1 MYGLCSF
8 SDRHIFAA
16 ACWKRVH
23 RAHKFVCRIIDVLPD
38 GSHITQK
45 INFKDMKNLISLKVV
60 SFLVIYAFAIS
71 ACTSNETSPE
81 MNDESALVSDVVTS
95 DAQASLTPDQILQG
109 MKDGNERF
117 VNNNLTQRDYKAQVQ
132 ATSGGQYPEAVIISC
147 IDSRVPVEQVFD
159 KGVGDV
165 FVARVAGNFVNEDI
179 LGSTE
184 FGTAV
189 AGSKVVIV
197 MGHSSCG
204 AVKAAID
211 DVEMGNITAMLSK
224 IKPAVE
230 MTSDYDGEQNVG
242 NSEYVTEVVKNNVR
256 HTIADMRDNSSI
268 IADLERNGDVVI
280 AGAFYDLETGRVT
293 FLDQE

>member
-1 MYGLCSF
+1 
-8 SDRHIFAA
+8 
-16 ACWKRVH
+16 
-23 RAHKFVCRIIDVLPD
+23 
-38 GSHITQK
+38 
-45 INFKDMKNLISLKVV
+45 MKNYISLKVIAF
-60 SFLVIYAFAIS
+60 SVIYLFTIT
-71 ACTSNETSPE
+71 ACTSNETNQQ
-81 MNDESALVSDVVTS
+81 MNNDDALVSDVVTS
-95 DAQASLTPDQILQG
+95 EQQASLSPDDILQG
-109 MKDGNERF
+109 MKEGNERF

-132 ATSGGQYPEAVIISC
+132 ATTGGQYPEAVIISC

-184 FGTAV
+184 YGTAV
-189 AGSKVVIV
+189 AGSKVIVV
-197 MGHSSCG
+197 MGHKSCG

-211 DVEMGNITAMLSK
+211 DVQMGNITAMLSK

-230 MTSDYDGEQNVG
+230 MTENFEGDRSTG
-242 NSEYVTEVVKNNVR
+242 NDEYVTEVVKNNVR
-256 HTIADMRDNSSI
+256 HTIAEMRENSSI

-280 AGAFYDLETGRVT
+280 AGAFYDLETGAVT